1 MIIHYQ
7 TVARPL
13 WRTFDL
19 TPAPSDPAG
28 IILAVACRI
37 PADEWETVGDTEQIA
52 RITIYVEHRPTRGQ
66 AIHHATVTRQTFD
79 TITIHTEP
87 HT

>member
-37 PADEWETVGDTEQIA
+37 PADEWETVSDTEQIA
-52 RITIYVEHRPTRGQ
+52 RITIAVERGQ
-66 AIHHATVTRQTFD
+66 TIHHATVTRQTFD
-79 TITIHTEP
+79 TITIHTES

>member
-19 TPAPSDPAG
+19 TPAPLDPAG

-37 PADEWETVGDTEQIA
+37 PTDEWETVGDTEQIA
-52 RITIYVEHRPTRGQ
+52 RITIALERGQ
-66 AIHHATVTRQTFD
+66 TIHHATVTRQTFD

>member
-7 TVARPL
+7 TVTRPL

-52 RITIYVEHRPTRGQ
+52 RVTIAVERGQ